1 MMEKVNSVCISVV
14 CEAGRR
20 IVDWVGENDGNIFL
34 LLKDTLQIQ

>member
-20 IVDWVGENDGNIFL
+20 IVDWVGKMMWVFGIFV
-34 LLKDTLQIQ
+34 I

>member
-20 IVDWVGENDGNIFL
+20 IVDWVGENDVGFWYLCYI
-34 LLKDTLQIQ
+34 KDIV